1 VTDVTIDLR
10 VPAERR
16 GLVWTLGFG
25 AFGLAFSLSITA
37 AFLPPVLGRF
47 TDSRTLIGIVLGAEG
62 IFALTLPLIVGTW
75 SDSVGT
81 RLGRRRPFMLA
92 GVPPMVAALAVMGLM
107 PNLWSTALI
116 VLVFFGA
123 YYIYEPPYRSLY
135 PDLLPQHVYGRA
147 QSVQHLMRGLAIG
160 AALVGGSQLL
170 HLWRNAPFLA
180 AAVVTA
186 GTCGLTIRFVHEP
199 PAHARRF
206 AGVRRA
212 FVGSWRILREQRD
225 VRRFLLANT
234 CWETAFAA
242 MRTFV
247 VLYVTKGMHQPISTS
262 TAVLA
267 AVTVGYLAAA
277 VGAGPL
283 GDRLGLARVIFWAST
298 VYAGGLIIAGIPTQW
313 HDWYYGLI
321 VPVAIAAGTVMT
333 LAWGLLFTLMPADDR
348 GAISGLATTTKGV
361 ALLLGPLAAGA
372 AIDLFSDAFPQTNG
386 YQVLWPVCALPILLA
401 MPLAW
406 LLCGREGTPASAT
419 ASS

>member
-1 VTDVTIDLR
+1 
-10 VPAERR
+10 
-16 GLVWTLGFG
+16 
-25 AFGLAFSLSITA
+25 
-37 AFLPPVLGRF
+37 
-47 TDSRTLIGIVLGAEG
+47 
-62 IFALTLPLIVGTW
+62 
-75 SDSVGT
+75 
-81 RLGRRRPFMLA
+81 
-92 GVPPMVAALAVMGLM
+92 
-107 PNLWSTALI
+107 
-116 VLVFFGA
+116 
-123 YYIYEPPYRSLY
+123 
-135 PDLLPQHVYGRA
+135 
-147 QSVQHLMRGLAIG
+147 
-160 AALVGGSQLL
+160 
-170 HLWRNAPFLA
+170 
-180 AAVVTA
+180 
-186 GTCGLTIRFVHEP
+186 
-199 PAHARRF
+199 
-206 AGVRRA
+206 
-212 FVGSWRILREQRD
+212 
-225 VRRFLLANT
+225 LLANT